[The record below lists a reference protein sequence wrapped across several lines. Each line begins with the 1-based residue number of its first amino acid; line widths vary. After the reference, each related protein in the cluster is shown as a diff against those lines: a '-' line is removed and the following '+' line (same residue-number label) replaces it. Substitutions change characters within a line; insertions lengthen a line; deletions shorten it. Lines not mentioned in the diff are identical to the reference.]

1 MVDDKERGTRIAL
14 TGGSGFVGSH
24 VAELLVE
31 RGYDVNC
38 LLFPGEKKTWI
49 EGLPLRFFTGSI
61 TDPTSLTPFVRG
73 CAAVVH
79 IAGLTRARSEDE
91 FMAVNAQGAVNLVEA
106 CLSLPDGPRH
116 IIAMSSLAAA
126 GPCPQGRCLD
136 EDDPLQPITPYGRSK
151 AELERRVRM
160 YEGRMASTF
169 IRAPGVYGPR
179 DRDFLQY
186 FKLIRRGLRVV
197 TGGRS
202 VMSILY
208 VKTLARAIVD
218 CILNPAAYGQVFY
231 IADRGEYDWDDLS
244 EMMESALGARTLR
257 IAVPDWAVAVAAA
270 FCDAVS
276 PFMRRPP
283 LLNRHKITEMR
294 QKRWV
299 VSTAKAERLL
309 GFSPSITTADAMAET
324 AVWYRENNW
333 I

>member
-1 MVDDKERGTRIAL
+1 MRIAL
-14 TGGSGFVGSH
+14 TGGAGFVGSH
-24 VAELLVE
+24 VAEELVG

-38 LLFPGEKKTWI
+38 LLLPGERKTWI
-49 EGLPLRFFTGSI
+49 EGLPLRLFTGSI
-61 TDPTSLTPFVRG
+61 TDRTSLAPFLEG
-73 CAAVVH
+73 CTAIVH
-79 IAGLTRARSEDE
+79 VAGLTRARSEDE
-91 FMAVNAQGAVNLVEA
+91 FMAVNAQGSVNLVEA
-106 CLSLPDGPRH
+106 ALALSDGPRQ

-126 GPCPQGRCLD
+126 GPAPEGRCLD
-136 EDDPLQPITPYGRSK
+136 EDDPIRPLTPYGRSK
-151 AELERRVRM
+151 AELERRLRL
-160 YEGRMASTF
+160 YEGTITSTF

-186 FKLIRRGLRVV
+186 FRLIRRGFRIV

-208 VKTLARAIVD
+208 VKTLARALVD
-218 CILNPAAYGQVFY
+218 CIRNPAAYGQVFY
-231 IADRGEYDWDDLS
+231 IADRGEYDWDELS

-257 IAVPDWAVAVAAA
+257 IAVPDWAAAA
-270 FCDAVS
+270 AAAVCDAVS

-309 GFSPSITTADAMAET
+309 GFAPSISTAAAMAET
-324 AVWYRENNW
+324 ALWYRENNW